1 MGKSKQGNAM
11 NRSQLMNHVNHLE
24 MEVKVLEGLA
34 EERAAKKMLDA
45 TLVYDTVI
53 MVLKNRLA
61 QCRKDLEEE

>member
-1 MGKSKQGNAM
+1 M

-34 EERAAKKMLDA
+34 EEKAAKKMLDA

-53 MVLKNRLA
+53 TVLKNRIE
-61 QCRKDLEEE
+61 QCRKDLEEDRHEEE

>member
-1 MGKSKQGNAM
+1 M